1 MNPIQ
6 GYTLPVQTGLAATHD
21 EAKGNLPGH
30 KGELGGQK
38 VTVKDVASVLADAA
52 EELSLDKGEKAEDK
66 QFGDLK
72 WKPEASGIL
81 VHQIADIT
89 AYLDAAAEL
98 DSAEELVALAKRM
111 QSGQGNPR
119 ELARQQSR
127 DPTTQYMLL
136 EYALRDGEASGTP
149 GDVLEDLRDAMAE
162 LEVASGAQIRA
173 GLNTV
178 GVAAAQGGTA
188 QDIAA
193 FQGTYRDVALGDHSL
208 SQTMSIVL
216 ERLGGPQGE
225 EVTRGLQG
233 LIRALGADL
242 SATRPSTDP
251 ARLQVLVA
259 DLYQLEVVST
269 VLDGCRELAAAL
281 DSRHGSSGL
290 RPVDLMKELVSV
302 TGEKWVSAQRF
313 NSLAEKFGATAVP
326 AQIAFQRGVKGM
338 LSELPV
344 QVFSDTDAR
353 AAVLN
358 AAQAALDEAVDKE
371 EG

>member
-6 GYTLPVQTGLAATHD
+6 GYTLPVQTGLAGTHD
-21 EAKGNLPGH
+21 EARGNLPGQ

-52 EELSLDKGEKAEDK
+52 EELSLDKGEKAEQK
-66 QFGDLK
+66 QFDELK
-72 WKPEASGIL
+72 WKPETSGIA
-81 VHQIADIT
+81 VHKVEDIT

-98 DSAEELVALAKRM
+98 DSAEELVALAKLM

-136 EYALRDGEASGTP
+136 EYALRDGEARGTP
-149 GDVLEDLRDAMAE
+149 EAVLEDLRDAMAD
-162 LEVASGAQIRA
+162 LEVASGPQIRA

-178 GVAAAQGGTA
+178 GVAAEQGGTA
-188 QDIAA
+188 QDIAT
-193 FQGTYRDVALGDHSL
+193 FQGTYRDVALGNHSL

-251 ARLQVLVA
+251 GRLKVLVT

-269 VLDGCRELAAAL
+269 VLDGCRELSATL
-281 DSRHGSSGL
+281 DSRHGSTGL
-290 RPVDLMKELVSV
+290 KPVDLMKDLVSV

-313 NSLAEKFGATAVP
+313 NSLAEKFGATEVP

-338 LSELPV
+338 LKELPV

-353 AAVLN
+353 AAVLS
-358 AAQAALDEAVDKE
+358 ASQAALDEAVDRE
-371 EG
+371 EA

>member
-6 GYTLPVQTGLAATHD
+6 GYSLPAQTGLTPTHD
-21 EAKGNLPGH
+21 EAKGELPGQ
-30 KGELGGQK
+30 KGELDGQK
-38 VTVKDVASVLADAA
+38 VTVKDTASMLADAA
-52 EELSLDKGEKAEDK
+52 EELSLDKGEKAEEKRFDE
-66 QFGDLK
+66 LK

-81 VHQIADIT
+81 VHEIGEIT

-98 DSAEELVALAKRM
+98 DSAAELVALAKRM
-111 QSGQGNPR
+111 QSAEGHPR

-136 EYALRDGEASGTP
+136 EYALRDGEANGTP
-149 GDVLEDLRDAMAE
+149 EAVLEDLRDAMAD
-162 LEVASGAQIRA
+162 LEVASGPQIRA

-178 GVAAAQGGTA
+178 GVAAGQGGTA
-188 QDIAA
+188 QDIAT
-193 FQGTYRDVALGDHSL
+193 FQGTYRDVALGNHSL

-225 EVTRGLQG
+225 DVTRGLQG

-251 ARLQVLVA
+251 ARLKVLVT

-269 VLDGCRELAAAL
+269 VLDGCRELAATL
-281 DSRHGSSGL
+281 DSRHGTTGL
-290 RPVDLMKELVSV
+290 KPVDLMKELVSV

-313 NSLAEKFGATAVP
+313 SSLAEKFGATEVP

-338 LSELPV
+338 LGELPV
-344 QVFSDTDAR
+344 QVFSDIDAR
-353 AAVLN
+353 AAVLS
-358 AAQAALDEAVDKE
+358 AAQAALDEAVDRE
-371 EG
+371 EA